1 MSRQTPRPARG
12 ADDRRALARVA
23 GAGLRAVFLLTLA
36 LIASVGAAADPA
48 VADPLGAAAAG
59 RPAEAVADT
68 PADAVADGPAA
79 ARATQPPFKGTIHA
93 ITPQMKAM
101 MRQSGSWKPGCPV
114 RFGDLR
120 LLKLSYW
127 GFDKRAHKGKL
138 VVHRTWAKRL
148 VTVFRKLYK
157 ARFPIRRMKLIDE
170 YGAKDRRSMNADN
183 TSAFNGRYV
192 SGTTRWSMH
201 AYGLAIDINPVE
213 NPYVSGS
220 YVSPKAGAKYMDRSR
235 KAKGMIHS
243 GDVVVR
249 AFRSIGWKWGGDWPG
264 TKDYQHFSSTGG

>member
-1 MSRQTPRPARG
+1 MTTTDRSGTRRRRQRPGSRGRRAHVLFLCTAVSLIAATILCTGPAGESAGAAAAPSLQTT
-12 ADDRRALARVA
+12 ADPPLPRALAR
-23 GAGLRAVFLLTLA
+23 
-36 LIASVGAAADPA
+36 
-48 VADPLGAAAAG
+48 
-59 RPAEAVADT
+59 
-68 PADAVADGPAA
+68 A
-79 ARATQPPFKGTIHA
+79 ARPFKGTIHA

-101 MRQSGSWKPGCPV
+101 MRQSGSWRPGCPV

-120 LLKLSYW
+120 LLKLTYW
-127 GFDKRAHKGKL
+127 GFDKRAHTGKL
-138 VVHRTWAKRL
+138 VVARQWAKPL
-148 VTVFRKLYK
+148 VGVFRKLYK
-157 ARFPIRRMKLIDE
+157 ARFPIRRMKLIDV
-170 YGAKDRRSMNADN
+170 YGASDRRSMNADN

-220 YVSPKAGAKYMDRSR
+220 YVSPKAGRKYADRSR
-235 KAKGMIHS
+235 KARGMVHS

>member
-1 MSRQTPRPARG
+1 MTATDGPDARWRPRQLDARL
-12 ADDRRALARVA
+12 AAVLYAALSLLAA
-23 GAGLRAVFLLTLA
+23 AVLCGGS
-36 LIASVGAAADPA
+36 ASAAADPSSPTT
-48 VADPLGAAAAG
+48 ADPAVSRAPTRAA
-59 RPAEAVADT
+59 P
-68 PADAVADGPAA
+68 
-79 ARATQPPFKGTIHA
+79 QFKGTIHA

-101 MRQSGSWKPGCPV
+101 MRQSGAWKPGCPV

-120 LLKLSYW
+120 LLKLTYW
-127 GFDKRAHKGKL
+127 GFDKRAHTGKL
-138 VVHRTWAKRL
+138 VVARQWARPL
-148 VTVFRKLYK
+148 VDVFHKLYK

-170 YGAKDRRSMNADN
+170 YGASDRRSMNADN

-220 YVSPKAGAKYMDRSR
+220 YVSPKAGRKYADRSR
-235 KAKGMIHS
+235 QARGMVHS